1 MSEKNDLLGGA
12 LGKVESTVMGVAGT
26 APAFSVAVTTATI
39 VGTVGV
45 LSVGSVL
52 YCGLIMFGIMLAFSH
67 LANMRPHA
75 GATYAWVGKVFGPA
89 WGFFAGWGLLVSSVV
104 FMVSAT
110 IPASTST
117 LVLIAPDLSENVNWV
132 TFVSAL
138 WLTVITIIVTKGI
151 KHASY
156 TQLILTAIE
165 SIILLALIVGAF
177 LQYGSNPVHPPEL
190 SWISLFSFTPSTFA
204 SGALTAIFFY
214 WGWDVTMNLG
224 EETKTKAA
232 NSGAFWSMV
241 NLIIFFVIM
250 MVVVLIVMTDSEI
263 AKANTNVL
271 YAIADKLFPKPWNYI
286 AVVSTILST
295 VGTIETQIIQFSRCL
310 FAMARDNAMHP
321 RYSKIHPEWQTPW
334 VATVVIW
341 FLGILLLFSSSYM
354 PSIQAILSSSIK
366 AIGIQICFYMSLA
379 GFACAWHY
387 RYKKSAGLV
396 ASFSYVIWPLT
407 SAIFM
412 VFIALYSLPT
422 FDLTTKLV
430 GIGGLLIGFIPF
442 IIGRYR
448 VFGDESLKSA
458 NTHDD

>member
-1 MSEKNDLLGGA
+1 MSEKYGLLSGA
-12 LGKVESTVMGVAGT
+12 LGKVESLVMGIAGT

-39 VGTVGV
+39 VATVGV

-67 LANMRPHA
+67 LSNMRPHA
-75 GATYAWVGKVFGPA
+75 GATYAWVGKVFGPS

-110 IPASTST
+110 IPAATST
-117 LVLIAPDLSENVNWV
+117 LILISPSLSNNVNWV
-132 TFVSAL
+132 TFTSAV

-156 TQLILTAIE
+156 IQLILTGVE
-165 SIILLALIVGAF
+165 SIILLAIIVGAF
-177 LQYGSNPVHPPEL
+177 LKYGNHPAHQPEL
-190 SWISLFSFTPSTFA
+190 AWISLLSFTPSTFA

-224 EETKTKAA
+224 EETKPKAA
-232 NSGAFWSMV
+232 NSGAFWAMV

-263 AKANTNVL
+263 ANANTNVL
-271 YAIADKLFPKPWNYI
+271 YAIANKLFPRPWNYI

-310 FAMARDNAMHP
+310 FAMSRDKAMHP
-321 RYSKIHPEWQTPW
+321 MYSNVHPEWQTPW
-334 VATVVIW
+334 VATGVIW

-354 PSIQAILSSSIK
+354 PSIQAILASSIQ
-366 AIGIQICFYMSLA
+366 AIGLQICFYMSLA

-387 RYKKSAGLV
+387 RNKLSADILE
-396 ASFSYVIWPLT
+396 ACSYVIWPLI
-407 SAIFM
+407 SAGFM
-412 VFIALYSLPT
+412 VFVALYSLPT
-422 FDLTTKLV
+422 FDLTTTFIGV
-430 GIGGLLIGFIPF
+430 GGLLIGLIPF
-442 IIGRYR
+442 MMGRYR
-448 VFGDESLKSA
+448 IGSS
-458 NTHDD
+458 

>member
-1 MSEKNDLLGGA
+1 MSQKHDLLAGA
-12 LGKVESTVMGVAGT
+12 LGQVESLVMGIAGT

-39 VGTVGV
+39 VATVGV

-52 YCGLIMFGIMLAFSH
+52 YCGLIMFGIMLAFTH
-67 LANMRPHA
+67 LSNMRPHA
-75 GATYAWVGKVFGPA
+75 GATYAWVGKVFGPG

-110 IPASTST
+110 IPAATST
-117 LVLIAPDLSENVNWV
+117 LVLISPSLSDNVNWV
-132 TFVSAL
+132 TFISAV

-165 SIILLALIVGAF
+165 SIILLAVIVGAF
-177 LQYGSNPVHPPEL
+177 LKYGSQPAHPPEL
-190 SWISLFSFTPSTFA
+190 AWFSLFSFTPATFA

-232 NSGAFWSMV
+232 NSGAFWAMV
-241 NLIIFFVIM
+241 NLIIFFIIM

-263 AKANTNVL
+263 AQANTNVL

-310 FAMARDNAMHP
+310 FAMARDEAMHP
-321 RYSKIHPEWQTPW
+321 RYAKIHPEWQTPW
-334 VATVVIW
+334 LATVVIW
-341 FLGILLLFSSSYM
+341 LLGVILLFSSSYM
-354 PSIQAILSSSIK
+354 PSIKAILASSIQAIGL
-366 AIGIQICFYMSLA
+366 QICFYMSLA

-387 RYKKSAGLV
+387 RYKISANIT
-396 ASFSYVIWPLT
+396 ATFSYVIWPLI
-407 SAIFM
+407 SASFM
-412 VFIALYSLPT
+412 VFIGLYSLPT
-422 FDLTTKLV
+422 FDLTTTCI

-442 IIGRYR
+442 WLGRYR
-448 VFGDESLKSA
+448 VIQG
-458 NTHDD
+458 